1 MLPLQVDVLQQK
13 LHQLHA
19 TDVNTLR
26 RGYATVAQHV
36 QALKLE
42 AAVSMQH

>member
-1 MLPLQVDVLQQK
+1 MPQVDVLQQK

-19 TDVNTLR
+19 TDANTLR
-26 RGYATVAQHV
+26 RSYATVAQHV

-42 AAVSMQH
+42 AAVSMFAHS